1 MRRLG
6 GLCLGLLPA
15 CPARLPAALPP
26 GQGGIETYLTLTQT
40 SARREYY
47 LWAVREL
54 RRLECEDCKDSAV
67 CGGTAPRQG
76 SVGGGCCWGQWVHG
90 AGETRLWSECFQN
103 SFTMLVGTERAP

>member
-1 MRRLG
+1 MRQLRV
-6 GLCLGLLPA
+6 LCRRLLPA

-40 SARREYY
+40 SARCEYY

-67 CGGTAPRQG
+67 WGGTVSRQG
-76 SVGGGCCWGQWVHG
+76 SVGGGCCWGQGVHG
-90 AGETRLWSECFQN
+90 AGETRLWAECCQN
-103 SFTMLVGTERAP
+103 SFPVLVGTERAP